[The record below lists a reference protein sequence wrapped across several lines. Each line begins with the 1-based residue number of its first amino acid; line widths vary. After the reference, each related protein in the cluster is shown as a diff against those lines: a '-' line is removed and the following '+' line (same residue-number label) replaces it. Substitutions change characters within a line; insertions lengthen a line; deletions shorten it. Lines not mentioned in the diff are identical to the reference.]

1 MLGIQPL
8 NGLVTWFTLSVHF
21 CLLQLYL
28 PSNSD
33 QVEDIR
39 MKDTSTILGSVP
51 EVTLAS
57 KKEKYPMFMGTLCP
71 RD

>member
-1 MLGIQPL
+1 MLGIQLL
-8 NGLVTWFTLSVHF
+8 NGLVTWLSLSVHF

-28 PSNSD
+28 PSNNG
-33 QVEDIR
+33 QVEDVR
-39 MKDTSTILGSVP
+39 MNDTSTILGLVP